1 MAYLDVKA
9 YFLEVEDQY
18 KSMVELVNNLE
29 TAYNNGE
36 VSKEVVEN
44 FKSNSLII
52 KANYER
58 LAYVMFLFNK
68 PKATNKRKKF
78 DNKLED
84 TFEYIGADKKTIINE
99 NTNILKDFEKYLNK
113 EE

>member
-18 KSMVELVNNLE
+18 KSMLELVNNLD

-36 VSKEVVEN
+36 LPKEVLDN
-44 FKSNSLII
+44 FKSNALVL

-68 PKATNKRKKF
+68 PKANKKRKKF
-78 DNKLED
+78 DGKLED
-84 TFEYIGADKKTIINE
+84 EFEYIGADKKTIINE

-113 EE
+113 GE